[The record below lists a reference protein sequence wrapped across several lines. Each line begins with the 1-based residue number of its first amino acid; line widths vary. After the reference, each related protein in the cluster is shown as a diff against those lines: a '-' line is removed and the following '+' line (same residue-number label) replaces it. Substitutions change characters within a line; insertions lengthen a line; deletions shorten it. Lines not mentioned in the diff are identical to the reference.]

1 MARFATEFV
10 DREGRRQRE
19 VLVASARDEALTIL
33 RSRADIILTLRP
45 TTILDD
51 LLEAF
56 SARFGGRRINDARLQ
71 SFAHILG
78 AYLKAGISIQ
88 EALRLTAAAN
98 PDVAGIAHAV
108 RGQLGVGLAMDD
120 AMRASGFQFPQSFV
134 ALVKAGA
141 EAGNVHDVLS
151 NEARRIRAFQEIR
164 RDLATSL
171 IYPAA
176 LIIMC
181 VLVVGFMLAFIVP
194 QIRASISEEAYRTI
208 PAFSAAIFAASDGIN
223 ALTPGIAA
231 IGTVTVVGIL
241 ILIAKATTE
250 WRQRKIVQLPVVGR
264 IITSLAASSFC
275 YSLGTMLAASVR
287 TELAWGLAAR
297 GVSQPFIRA
306 RLEAAGTR
314 IVQGAQISTAAIW
327 TGVLPEDVN
336 SVFALGERTG
346 TLPKLLLEVAEFHA
360 GEALSRLRKL
370 SSIAAPV
377 VIMIAG
383 IIVGAFAVAMMSTI
397 LSVNQVYAG

>member
-19 VLVASARDEALTIL
+19 VLVAPARDEALATL

-45 TTILDD
+45 TTLVDD
-51 LLEAF
+51 LREAV
-56 SARFGGRRINDARLQ
+56 SARFGSQRVKDTRLQ

-78 AYLKAGISIQ
+78 AYLKAGIPIQ

-98 PDVAGIAHAV
+98 PDIADIAHAV
-108 RGQLGVGLAMDD
+108 RGQLGVGLAIDD
-120 AMRASGFQFPQSFV
+120 ALRASGFRFPPSFV

-151 NEARRIRAFQEIR
+151 SEARRIRAFQEIR

-176 LIIMC
+176 LIVMC

-194 QIRASISEEAYRTI
+194 QIRASISEEAYRMI
-208 PAFSAAIFAASDGIN
+208 PAFSSAIFAASDAIN
-223 ALTPGIAA
+223 ALTPGLAA
-231 IGTVTVVGIL
+231 TGIIL
-241 ILIAKATTE
+241 ALIALIVIARWTAE
-250 WRQRKIVQLPVVGR
+250 WRQRRIVRLPVAGR

-297 GVSQPFIRA
+297 GVSQPFIRT

-336 SVFALGERTG
+336 AVFALGERTG

-370 SSIAAPV
+370 SGIAAPV